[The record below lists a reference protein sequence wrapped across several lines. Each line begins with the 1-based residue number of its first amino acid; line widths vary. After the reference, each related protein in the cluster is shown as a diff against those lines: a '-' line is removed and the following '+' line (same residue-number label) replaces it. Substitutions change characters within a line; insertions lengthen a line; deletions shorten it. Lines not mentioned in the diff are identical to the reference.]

1 MKVMIKLKR
10 KLNSSEIIMKLNFT
24 FDYNENNTIY
34 ENIIIWGEQWGEQD
48 DQIYYSETYKAKFK
62 IAALSQFPSGNFIT
76 NDDNVIV
83 IYDKSFKV
91 LQTISP
97 FVDEFGKYTRDTIRN
112 EIDKIL
118 IKDENNFIIL
128 TNYGSLKFY
137 KKEENIFIFKNE
149 IRDKKPIYDI
159 IFDNSKTKI
168 FSLSQ
173 GFIKIFKE
181 DNNGNFL
188 KSEEIKVS
196 EIKSLEHF
204 EEYCEFNLLLLEDK
218 NILIVKGQNS
228 IWFFNV
234 SENYRLL
241 NFYEENERFSEFPSI
256 DRYDEDKII
265 SIYNGECLK
274 VISMTE
280 NKVLKMVKAIY
291 KLDYN
296 NFRRIK
302 VIREKNIIILGG
314 KYDHI
319 YSIIQILRLDNLET
333 IQTIKLPKYE
343 SFPRIYLLKNDLVAT
358 TFDSGLKLW
367 YI

>member
-1 MKVMIKLKR
+1 M
-10 KLNSSEIIMKLNFT
+10 
-24 FDYNENNTIY
+24 
-34 ENIIIWGEQWGEQD
+34 
-48 DQIYYSETYKAKFK
+48 
-62 IAALSQFPSGNFIT
+62 
-76 NDDNVIV
+76 
-83 IYDKSFKV
+83 
-91 LQTISP
+91 
-97 FVDEFGKYTRDTIRN
+97 
-112 EIDKIL
+112 
-118 IKDENNFIIL
+118 
-128 TNYGSLKFY
+128 
-137 KKEENIFIFKNE
+137 
-149 IRDKKPIYDI
+149 
-159 IFDNSKTKI
+159 
-168 FSLSQ
+168 
-173 GFIKIFKE
+173 
-181 DNNGNFL
+181 
-188 KSEEIKVS
+188 
-196 EIKSLEHF
+196 EHF

-256 DRYDEDKII
+256 DGCDEDKII

-358 TFDSGLKLW
+358 TFGSGLKLW